1 MEGLGGRAELCS
13 VTWRPYLLN
22 PQLPEEGMNL
32 KEFMKIKFGTQDL
45 DVIREKTSKS
55 PLNGFAENVGITFN
69 KERKMVNTVKSH
81 CLTELAHTQ
90 GRGDAMAEELFNA
103 YFIRGE
109 DVGDVSVLCC
119 LAEKVGVTGAKACL
133 DSDVY
138 RDQVL
143 TEWQSTQRAGVTSV
157 PYFTIRVSSQSPV
170 RFSGAQNPEWFAEML
185 MKLVKVSEVPLGSR
199 VRINGKAEGEAVG
212 FQDTGEFM
220 IRLVDSPEA
229 AAGNSNAIVRA
240 SREQLDILWTVT
252 PGAAVELHGL
262 KSQELNGR
270 RGEVV
275 NYHPDKGRFEVRL
288 RGESEGA
295 TKALR
300 GDNLHVLQA
309 LLPGDQVELHSLSST
324 ALNGQ
329 KGEVQTYLPDKGRF
343 EVRLQLER
351 QVKAI
356 RPENLRRV
364 DG

>member
-1 MEGLGGRAELCS
+1 VEGLGGRAELGS

-22 PQLPEEGMNL
+22 PQLPEEGMDL
-32 KEFMKIKFGTQDL
+32 KEFMKIKFGTQDI
-45 DVIREKTSKS
+45 DAIREKTKNS

-81 CLTELAHTQ
+81 CLAELAHAQ
-90 GRGDAMAEELFNA
+90 GRGDAYTEEIFNA

-109 DVGDVSVLCC
+109 DVGDVNVLCS
-119 LAEKVGVTGAKACL
+119 LAEKIGVTGARACL
-133 DSDVY
+133 DSGVY
-138 RDQVL
+138 RDHVL

-157 PYFTIRVSSQSPV
+157 PYFTIRVASQSPV

-185 MKLVKVSEVPLGSR
+185 TKLVKVSEVPMGSR

-212 FQDTGEFM
+212 FQESGEFM
-220 IRLVDSPEA
+220 VRLLDSPA
-229 AAGNSNAIVRA
+229 ASGSNSNAIVRA
-240 SREQLDILWTVT
+240 PREQLDILWTIT

-270 RGEVV
+270 QGEVV
-275 NYHPDKGRFEVRL
+275 SYHPDKGRFEVRL
-288 RGESEGA
+288 RGEGDGA

-343 EVRLQLER
+343 EVRLQQQR